1 MTMTLYIDVKVD
13 LFLKINLT
21 RKRQSTKKIDTKQAF
36 CMTKAFFWKFKT
48 WKKTWEKRYQQ
59 THFNNNHTRILEYT
73 VTAAYIFGWQYE
85 INELQFK

>member
-48 WKKTWEKRYQQ
+48 WKKT
-59 THFNNNHTRILEYT
+59 
-73 VTAAYIFGWQYE
+73 
-85 INELQFK
+85 